1 MKKYIIF
8 SAFFALTVMTYAT
21 EYFVAPMGAGDG
33 TKNAPFGTIDKALAI
48 AQPYDIITLR
58 EGTYKAPFYPNDDYI
73 NIPHLTIQGYE
84 GEHAHIES
92 PYGSGK
98 KIALWIGAKAEYFTL
113 KNLEISGGD
122 VYTIKLDTYWD
133 WPEGGD
139 HRARHVLIADCEI
152 HHSGTDIIKITPEC
166 DDVTIRDSHIHHS
179 GLYYTSGDAKKVG
192 DNTLYPNCQGIDN
205 VNADRM
211 LVQGNHIHDIPY
223 DNPAIFF
230 KGGAIDVVVER
241 NKIEKSYTGI
251 AIGAQ
256 TDIDFY
262 SAETNP
268 APYYNSFNGVVRN
281 NIIKNMRGDCI
292 SFMAA
297 KNPKVY
303 NNTLLYCG
311 METQGKAISFRHQ
324 PTWGEGGAM
333 NQPTVNALVVNNLV
347 IGTDPS
353 GSNEW
358 QDFLIEVR
366 GYDDNNILAIKEG
379 SLKMD
384 YNLYWDPRYTDLR
397 VRNYNTVLVNPKDT
411 VTLNQ
416 WQQSPLHN
424 PQYSEQNTKYIYPKV
439 EESGA
444 LLEGSPAIASGM
456 IVDGLKEDYYGHPRK
471 IDSVDIGAISY
482 GGTVVPPKANETI
495 YEDAENEN
503 TVGWSVYDDDPSNTT
518 IENVYDSLKQSR
530 VIHLQG
536 AGIENGYILGNWE
549 GVEGAWETTSKTLSW
564 DMRFNESF
572 IIYVR
577 ILTEKGSRYIY
588 YTAYESS
595 YGKSGEYIHFGL
607 GSSAKNGTWQTFT
620 RDLEADLK
628 KFEPNNK
635 LLKVNAF
642 LVRGSGL
649 IDNIKMKKDDVN
661 S

>member
-1 MKKYIIF
+1 MKKNIIF
-8 SAFFALTVMTYAT
+8 SAFFALTMITYAT
-21 EYFVAPMGAGDG
+21 EYFVAPMGTGDG
-33 TKNAPFGTIDKALAI
+33 TKNAPFGTLNKALAI

-58 EGTYKAPFYPNDDYI
+58 EGTYNAPFYPNDDYI

-84 GEHAHIES
+84 GEHAHIKS
-92 PYGSGK
+92 TYGNGK

-139 HRARHVLIADCEI
+139 YRARHVLIEDCEI

-230 KGGAIDVVVER
+230 KGGAIDIIIER
-241 NKIEKSYTGI
+241 NKIEKSYTGV

-262 SAETNP
+262 SADTNP
-268 APYYNSFNGVVRN
+268 APYYNSFNGIVRN

-311 METQGKAISFRHQ
+311 METQGKAISFRQQ
-324 PTWGEGGAM
+324 PTWGERGAM
-333 NQPTVNALVVNNLV
+333 NQPTTNALVVNNLV

-366 GYDDNNILAIKEG
+366 GYDDNNILAVQEG

-384 YNLYWDPRYTDLR
+384 YNLYWDPRYPDLR
-397 VRNYNTVLVNPKDT
+397 VRNYNTILGSLKDT
-411 VTLNQ
+411 LTINQ
-416 WQQSPLHN
+416 WQQSSLHN
-424 PQYSEQNTKYIYPKV
+424 PQFSERNTHYLNPKID
-439 EESGA
+439 ENGK
-444 LLEGSPAIASGM
+444 LLKNSPAIGRGM
-456 IVDGLKEDYYGHPRK
+456 IVEGLSEDYYRNPRK
-471 IDSVDIGAISY
+471 LDSIDIGAISY
-482 GGTVVPPKANETI
+482 AGTVLPSKAKETI
-495 YEDAENEN
+495 YEDAEDGNI
-503 TVGWSVYDDDPSNTT
+503 VGWSVYDTDPSNAT
-518 IENVYDSLKQSR
+518 IENIYDSLKQSR

-536 AGIENGYILGNWE
+536 MGTENGYILSNKE
-549 GVEGAWETTSKTLSW
+549 GLSDDWKTTSKILSW
-564 DMRFNESF
+564 DMRFNKSF
-572 IIYVR
+572 IIFIKV
-577 ILTEKGSRYIY
+577 LTEKGGRYIY
-588 YTAYESS
+588 YTEDKQN
-595 YGKSGEYIHFGL
+595 YGKSKEYIHFGL
-607 GSSAKNGTWQTFT
+607 GENAKNGTWQTF
-620 RDLEADLK
+620 RRNLEADLK

-635 LLKVNAF
+635 LLEVNAF
-642 LVRGSGL
+642 LVRGSGF
-649 IDNIKMKKDDVN
+649 IDDIKVTK
-661 S
+661 